1 MGMPRMPTSF
11 TSQELEMEDRFNPPA
26 KKRGYKEEIIQ
37 ATEEI
42 GAHGR
47 GASELDKI
55 QNSGA
60 TADPASKMD
69 QETINLL
76 DDDRVSTGG

>member
-1 MGMPRMPTSF
+1 MPTSF
-11 TSQELEMEDRFNPPA
+11 TPQEFEMEDRFTPPA

-37 ATEEI
+37 ANEEI

-47 GASELDKI
+47 GASELDEI
-55 QNSGA
+55 QSTGA
-60 TADPASKMD
+60 TTESDSKMD

>member
-1 MGMPRMPTSF
+1 MPRMPILF
-11 TSQELEMEDRFNPPA
+11 TRQEFEMEDRSKPPA

-37 ATEEI
+37 STEEI

-47 GASELDKI
+47 GASELDEI
-55 QNSGA
+55 QHTGA
-60 TADPASKMD
+60 PSDSTSKMD